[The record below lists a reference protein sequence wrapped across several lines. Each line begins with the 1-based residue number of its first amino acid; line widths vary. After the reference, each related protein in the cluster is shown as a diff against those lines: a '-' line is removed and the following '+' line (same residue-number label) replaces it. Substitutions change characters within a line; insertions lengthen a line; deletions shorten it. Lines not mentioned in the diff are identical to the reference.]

1 MNAGEQHTVDDQQK
15 AEYDAWVQE
24 QLKTHVGHLAEH
36 GIAKGR
42 MRATIAWAL
51 PGRLC
56 LSRAGDPKEPG
67 FSWWVISGAVAT
79 DHIARKQAA
88 TPREA
93 ARHFALK
100 WQLQAAR
107 LEQGGAGGA
116 DFGEISKQLAAGAEL
131 LYALSENDAHWS
143 S

>member
-1 MNAGEQHTVDDQQK
+1 MAGEQQAVDEKQK

-24 QLKTHVGHLAEH
+24 QLKTHVGHLYEH
-36 GIAKGR
+36 GLAAGQT
-42 MRATIAWAL
+42 RATIAWAL

-56 LSRAGDPKEPG
+56 LSRAGAPNDPA

-93 ARHFALK
+93 VRHFALK
-100 WQLQAAR
+100 WQLQSAR
-107 LEQGGAGGA
+107 LEQGGGDAT
-116 DFGEISKQLAAGAEL
+116 DLGEVGKRLAESAEL
-131 LYALSENDAHWS
+131 LYALSENDAHWLS
-143 S
+143 